1 MKQTKPLS
9 CSLIITTYNWPEALE
24 LVARSALRQ
33 SLVPDE
39 IIIADDGSDTD
50 TKKVVQGL
58 SGNASA
64 PIIHSW
70 QEDKG
75 FRAASSRNKAIA
87 LATSQ
92 YIVLIDGDMI
102 LHRDFIQDHMRS
114 AEKNHFIQGSRVLLN
129 EHTSIKTLTTKKIT
143 IGFFDKGLKNRIN
156 AVHNKALSTFFSST
170 RNTFK
175 GIKTCNM
182 SFFREDCVRING
194 FNEDF
199 IGWGREDSEF
209 AARLFNSE
217 VHRISLKFS
226 AIAYHLWHRENPR
239 DFLSA
244 NDKLLDRTITGRLKR
259 CKNGIDKY
267 LTDK

>member
-9 CSLIITTYNWPEALE
+9 CSLIITTYNRPDALE
-24 LVARSALRQ
+24 LVIRSALQQ
-33 SLVPDE
+33 SRAPDE

-50 TKKVVQGL
+50 TKSVVEEL
-58 SGNASA
+58 SGNASS
-64 PIIHSW
+64 PIIYSW

-87 LATSQ
+87 LAKSQ

-102 LHRDFIQDHMRS
+102 LHRNFIQDHMQS
-114 AEKNHFIQGSRVLLN
+114 AEKNHFIQGSRVLLK
-129 EHTSIKTLTTKKIT
+129 EHKSRQTLARKKVT

-156 AVHNKALSTFFSST
+156 TVRNRALSTIFSST
-170 RNTFK
+170 SNTFK

-182 SFFREDCVRING
+182 SFFRDDCVRVNG

-199 IGWGREDSEF
+199 IGWGREDSEYV
-209 AARLFNSE
+209 ARLYNNDI
-217 VHRISLKFS
+217 HRISLKFS
-226 AIAYHLWHRENPR
+226 AIAFHLWHRENPR

-244 NDKLLDRTITGRLKR
+244 NDKLLDRTITGGLKS

-267 LTDK
+267 LNK